1 MIQFPTELDN
11 LSNPQEADKQNSP
24 LHTDQHAN
32 ANDAIEALEKKVG
45 INNSEDENS
54 LDYKIAQLESTREL
68 TANKENTTIDTSTTK
83 YPTVNL
89 LKTVKD
95 IADTKPTDLKI
106 STASKGGVLRNIDGA
121 VGDTPITSSGWI
133 EDEKFGWY
141 VTSVT
146 ANASAEFDTAVTR
159 TGEKTLKL
167 STTDASGS
175 IGVSLVMAN
184 SDPLAVSE
192 LKKAIVI
199 KPSTAYIFNLYIKT
213 TNANAGTK

>member
-175 IGVSLVMAN
+175 IGVS
-184 SDPLAVSE
+184 
-192 LKKAIVI
+192 
-199 KPSTAYIFNLYIKT
+199 
-213 TNANAGTK
+213 